1 MVNMK
6 QKKIVVLHRIST
18 DNQDFESQNNAIQE
32 YISKNGIV
40 VDEYI
45 KEEGISGYSNKLYER
60 EAIKKIESMALL
72 NELDT
77 LIVFNLD
84 RIGRTTEVAEF
95 LKKLAYCDV
104 KVYSVTEGLLNGGED
119 TQDLVNYI
127 KSFSA
132 QMESKKIS
140 LRSKNGKEA
149 TNKQG
154 LYAGGTVNFGY
165 KVVDQ
170 RLVIVPEEAEIVK
183 LIFDKYITEGKNGTV
198 RYLQDNGITKRG
210 RVFSQHMVHDI
221 LKDTIYIGLKRYGHY
236 INISKDP
243 TIKTRRYN
251 KESVKYQ
258 PYNEDLRILSDDV
271 FYKVQELI
279 DGRSTVK
286 GGVTKYTNKT
296 NVLFE
301 GLLYHRCGDGE
312 IRKLH
317 IDNKVDKYGNKI
329 YSYRC
334 SHCRRNFY
342 KDVRKTYGCKKYNKV
357 LEGYVLDTLKNLS
370 IEEIEDRIKNS
381 GNQNINII
389 KSSIKSNELEL
400 NKKQKALERAQ
411 LELEK
416 IFSGDSNLDIGVI
429 NNLIIKLLSEIKGI
443 NKKIILAKTQLS
455 EVENNAV
462 IDAEIISKYKNFNY
476 AYDKADDK
484 YKKIL
489 MQDVVKS
496 MIIDGEELKIEL
508 YIG

>member
-1 MVNMK
+1 MNMK
-6 QKKIVVLHRIST
+6 QKKIVVLHRVSSDT
-18 DNQDFESQNNAIQE
+18 QDFESQNNAIQD
-32 YISKNGIV
+32 YIIKNNIV

-45 KEEGISGYSNKLYER
+45 TEEGISGYSNKLYDR

-95 LKKLAYCDV
+95 LKKLAYCDA

-119 TQDLVNYI
+119 TQELVNYI
-127 KSFSA
+127 KAFSA

-149 TNKQG
+149 TNKKG

-198 RYLQDNGITKRG
+198 RYLKENGITKRG
-210 RVFSQHMVHDI
+210 RIFSQHMVHDI

-236 INISKDP
+236 TNISKDP

-251 KESVKYQ
+251 KENVQYQ
-258 PYNEDLRILSDDV
+258 PYNEELRIISDEV
-271 FYKVQELI
+271 FNKVQELI

-312 IRKLH
+312 VRKLH

-357 LEGYVLDTLKNLS
+357 LEAYVLDTLKNLS
-370 IEEIEDRIKNS
+370 IEEIEDRMKQS
-381 GNQNINII
+381 GNQNINITR
-389 KSSIKSNELEL
+389 SNIKSNELEL

-416 IFSGDSNLDIGVI
+416 IFSGDSNLDTGVI
-429 NNLIIKLLSEIKGI
+429 NNLIIKLLGEIKCI
-443 NKKIILAKTQLS
+443 SEKIAVSKAQLTEMENS
-455 EVENNAV
+455 NIIDTEV
-462 IDAEIISKYKNFNY
+462 ISKYKNFNY

-496 MIIDGEELKIEL
+496 ITIDGEELKIEL